1 MTNTPKIL
9 AFAGS
14 MRRDSL
20 NRKLIEI
27 AAFGARDA
35 GADVTVINL
44 KDYPLPVYDSDSETE
59 HGLPDNA
66 IKLKDLFNEHHG
78 LLIAAPEYNSS
89 ITGVLKNLIDWVSR
103 PLPGDSPLKEF
114 DGKVA
119 GLVSASPGAL
129 GGLRGLVHVRSI
141 LSNIRVIVVPNQ
153 RAVTKAH
160 EAFAADG
167 SMKDEKTE
175 ASVKAVGADV
185 ASLLKKLLA

>member
-1 MTNTPKIL
+1 M
-9 AFAGS
+9 
-14 MRRDSL
+14 
-20 NRKLIEI
+20 
-27 AAFGARDA
+27 
-35 GADVTVINL
+35 
-44 KDYPLPVYDSDSETE
+44 
-59 HGLPDNA
+59 
-66 IKLKDLFNEHHG
+66 
-78 LLIAAPEYNSS
+78 
-89 ITGVLKNLIDWVSR
+89 
-103 PLPGDSPLKEF
+103 KEF

-129 GGLRGLVHVRSI
+129 GGMRGLVHLRSI

-175 ASVKAVGADV
+175 ASVRSVGADV